1 MSKGILKPL
10 TQRIRDLEKI
20 NTDHKKL
27 NGELRLEIQQKDKKI
42 SELNE
47 RINNPLK
54 KMRGDGDL

>member
-27 NGELRLEIQQKDKKI
+27 NGELRLEIQQKEKKI

-54 KMRGDGDL
+54 KMRDQGEI

>member
-27 NGELRLEIQQKDKKI
+27 NGELRLEIQQKEKKI